1 MNRTEANPSGGNGA
15 ARTLENWKL
24 AGTLVR
30 FAELL
35 REESGKD
42 EDLCRKAYKSGKADG
57 LAFARELLLEFNG
70 NGHVRATR
78 AGDALGLA
86 SSPLPADAVPG
97 DLAVQS
103 AVRGDLI
110 GPLTGPS
117 TGSGPT
123 VRALL
128 SE

>member
-1 MNRTEANPSGGNGA
+1 MNRTEPLPSGGNGA

-42 EDLCRKAYKSGKADG
+42 DDLCRKAYKSGKADG
-57 LAFARELLLEFNG
+57 LAFARELLLEFNK
-70 NGHVRATR
+70 NGHISAARAD
-78 AGDALGLA
+78 DAWNPA
-86 SSPLPADAVPG
+86 STPLPADAAPG
-97 DLAVQS
+97 GLAIQR
-103 AVRGDLI
+103 AVRGDLV

-117 TGSGPT
+117 TCSE
-123 VRALL
+123 RAVQTLL